1 MEITFENTNEKT
13 FKQIREGDTFLIPEI
28 EDSSV
33 FMKVYANMDVILR
46 TDREVSKI
54 FDGYAVDLT
63 TGELFGCYDS
73 EVVIPVKLE
82 AKAIQ

>member
-13 FKQIREGDTFLIPEI
+13 FKEIREGDTFLIPEI

-46 TDREVSKI
+46 TDQEISKI

>member
-13 FKQIREGDTFLIPEI
+13 FKQMESGDTFLFPEI
-28 EDSSV
+28 DDSSV
-33 FMKVYANMDVILR
+33 FMKIFANMDVELR
-46 TDREVSKI
+46 TGIDVREI

-63 TGELFGCYDS
+63 TGEVFGCYDS

-82 AKAIQ
+82 AKAIR

>member
-13 FKQIREGDTFLIPEI
+13 FKEIREGDTFLIPEI
-28 EDSSV
+28 DDSSV
-33 FMKVYANMDVILR
+33 FMKVFANMDVELR
-46 TDREVSKI
+46 TGMDVREI

-63 TGELFGCYDS
+63 TGEVFGCYDS

-82 AKAIQ
+82 AKAIR

>member
-13 FKQIREGDTFLIPEI
+13 FKEIREGDTFLIPEI

-46 TDREVSKI
+46 TDREVSRI

-63 TGELFGCYDS
+63 TGEVFGCYDS

-82 AKAIQ
+82 AKAIK

>member
-13 FKQIREGDTFLIPEI
+13 FKEIREGDTFLIPEI

>member
-13 FKQIREGDTFLIPEI
+13 FKQMKSGDTFLFPEI
-28 EDSSV
+28 DDSSV
-33 FMKVYANMDVILR
+33 FMKVSANVDVILN

-63 TGELFGCYDS
+63 TGEVFGCYDS

-82 AKAIQ
+82 AKAIR